1 MLKMNRQS
9 KKVTPKVV
17 DGTVRKKNRH
27 ALTPTYWNTKQPIPV
42 IDKEDPG
49 PGYKHFLTKKD
60 VLNFIDIIPN
70 WEELSKSL
78 NGILL
83 SRGDTTAEGLHSAH
97 YGVIAICAWPRNMWV
112 EYTTEAYEEHKNIF
126 ERLDVECEKKK
137 EYYICKFNEKS
148 IRAFQ
153 LLHIFLH
160 ELGHHHDKMTTKK
173 KRQCGRGELYA
184 EQYALKN
191 ESIIW
196 DKYFEKYGI

>member
-9 KKVTPKVV
+9 KKVSPKVV

-27 ALTPTYWNTKQPIPV
+27 APTPTYWNTEQPIPV

-60 VLNFIDIIPN
+60 VLDFIEIIPN
-70 WEELSKSL
+70 WEELSSGL

-83 SRGDTTAEGLHSAH
+83 ARGHPTADGRHNTRH
-97 YGVIAICAWPRNMWV
+97 GVIEICAWDRGKWIEVFPDS
-112 EYTTEAYEEHKNIF
+112 YEEHK
-126 ERLDVECEKKK
+126 ELLARLGVDCEKTNK
-137 EYYICKFNEKS
+137 YYICKFDEKS

-153 LLHIFLH
+153 LLHVFLH

-173 KRQCGRGELYA
+173 KRNCGRGEHYA

-196 DKYFEKYGI
+196 DMYFEKYGI